1 MIESYIQVKTS
12 EAAKNDYDEAVSEG
26 RTAFL
31 MESTRPDILQ
41 ISVGHLA
48 PGSTCSVSIIYI
60 TEVPLETG
68 RARLTIPTTIS
79 PKYIPF
85 TDGSEEAKRIASI
98 QYDFK
103 SPAKLFF
110 KLNTT
115 MKSRIEKVTSPS
127 HEINTTG
134 GKEMVEEGF
143 YTTETT
149 LESTTVDLDRDI
161 VILVECEDPNKS
173 IIFIEETE
181 ESKVMMVSLVPKL
194 EVNTQPDL
202 DIVFLID
209 CSGSMMGSSIQL
221 AKEAINIL
229 LHSLPASVH
238 FNIIRFG
245 SSYQMLF
252 PESRKYSDQSL
263 REAKLA
269 MSKLEADLGGTE
281 ILSPLCALL
290 EEKTK
295 VPRRIFILTDGSVS
309 NSSECIKVTRKNN
322 KNNRVFTL
330 GIGSGADRHLVKG
343 LARSGLGTSVFTVE
357 GEIMAPKIIK
367 QLKNCLQPSFENAE
381 INWGDEVGP
390 GNSCQAPSLLP
401 PIYDGT
407 RIQVFR
413 LLEKNISLPAL
424 VKISAEIPSS
434 NSTYS
439 EEMKVETN
447 LMKDSLLHKMFGRK
461 MIQELEENY
470 DEKEEGEIKNLV
482 IDLSLKY
489 QIMSKYTSFIAV
501 DTKEKKEGKMVKRHV
516 ANQIPFGF
524 GFGGPQVMM
533 CNSMFKR
540 GGGGFGAPMAAPMMA
555 MAAPPM
561 MAIAPPMMAKA
572 AAPSGMNKGFLFGA
586 AAPPPQ
592 QFQRTSLDSASVGGF
607 ESAGASFDSAAPAYA
622 MKESVETIDS
632 SDFIET
638 DPEKRKMQILLQLIA
653 LQTAEGSFS
662 KDKSIFSLCGLK
674 EEELEKVQGN
684 LEEKVFYTN
693 LLLLLLEV
701 RFPDLKDCWEM
712 VSEKGN
718 LWLQDKSVPDTL
730 KQNLIQIL
738 KN

>member
-1 MIESYIQVKTS
+1 MPFTLIRNENISVLCLNLIESYIQVKTS

-48 PGSTCSVSIIYI
+48 PGSTCSVSITYI
-60 TEVPLETG
+60 SEVPLEIG

-103 SPAKLFF
+103 SPAKLSF

-127 HEINTTG
+127 HDINTTG
-134 GKEMVEEGF
+134 GKEVVEEGF
-143 YTTETT
+143 YTAETT

-161 VILVECEDPNKS
+161 IILVECEDSNKS
-173 IIFIEETE
+173 IIFVEETD

-245 SSYQMLF
+245 SSYKMLF
-252 PESRKYSDQSL
+252 PESRKYSDQTL
-263 REAKLA
+263 REAKSA

-281 ILSPLCALL
+281 ILSPLCVLL

-309 NSSECIKVTRKNN
+309 NSFECIKVTRKNN
-322 KNNRVFTL
+322 KKNRVFTL

-381 INWGDEVGP
+381 INWGNEVGP
-390 GNSCQAPSLLP
+390 GNSCQAPSTIP
-401 PIYDGT
+401 PIYDGS

-413 LLEKNISLPAL
+413 LFEKNISVPDL
-424 VKISAEIPSS
+424 VKVSAEILASRS
-434 NSTYS
+434 KDASFS
-439 EEMKVETN
+439 EEIKVETT

-470 DEKEEGEIKNLV
+470 EEKEEGEIKNLV
-482 IDLSLKY
+482 TDLSLKY
-489 QIMSKYTSFIAV
+489 QIMSKFTSFIAV
-501 DTKEKKEGKMVKRHV
+501 DTKENKGEKKIVKRHV
-516 ANQIPFGF
+516 ANQVPQGF
-524 GFGGPQVMM
+524 GIMMM
-533 CNSMFKR
+533 CS
-540 GGGGFGAPMAAPMMA
+540 APAPMMRCA
-555 MAAPPM
+555 SSRMPTSSNQSRSIRSFLPNM
-561 MAIAPPMMAKA
+561 KQKKKSKKIESYSSEMDYCDAKMDTA
-572 AAPSGMNKGFLFGA
+572 ECMNMEVLA
-586 AAPPPQ
+586 DEE
-592 QFQRTSLDSASVGGF
+592 SEESIVGG
-607 ESAGASFDSAAPAYA
+607 EVL
-622 MKESVETIDS
+622 EV
-632 SDFIET
+632 
-638 DPEKRKMQILLQLIA
+638 DPEKLKMQNLLCLIA

-662 KDKSIFSLCGLK
+662 KDKHIFSVC
-674 EEELEKVQGN
+674 ELDEEKVEMVRGS
-684 LEEKVFYTN
+684 LDEKVFYTS
-693 LLLLLLEV
+693 LVLLLLEL
-701 RFPDLKDCWEM
+701 RFLELKDCWEM
-712 VSEKGN
+712 VAEKGK
-718 LWLQDKSVPDTL
+718 LWRQNKSVPDTL
-730 KQNLIQIL
+730 NQDLLQIL